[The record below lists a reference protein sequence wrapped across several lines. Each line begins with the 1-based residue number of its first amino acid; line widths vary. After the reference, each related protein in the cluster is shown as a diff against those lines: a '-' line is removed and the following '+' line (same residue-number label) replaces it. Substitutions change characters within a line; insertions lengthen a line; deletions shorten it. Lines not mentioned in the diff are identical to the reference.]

1 VVLIRD
7 LKFAPDAFG
16 AVLGSAKYRDTSYV
30 SSKRFQFLQGWTIVM
45 TGGFIESDM
54 RLLHSLLSKLGISKV
69 KAERH
74 PIRVFLLDDDRR
86 RHRWFSARFK
96 GDFVDVADN
105 VKQAEEF
112 LSANSYDAI
121 FLDHDLHPEHYN
133 TDSRDDTRT
142 GYAIASWLA
151 AHPELQAASTIL
163 VHTRNADGAMRMVEE
178 LRRAGRTAEYVP
190 FPMLEERIK
199 HYWRH

>member
-1 VVLIRD
+1 M
-7 LKFAPDAFG
+7 P
-16 AVLGSAKYRDTSYV
+16 
-30 SSKRFQFLQGWTIVM
+30 
-45 TGGFIESDM
+45 
-54 RLLHSLLSKLGISKV
+54 LLHSLLSKLGLSQI

-74 PIRVFLLDDDRR
+74 PIRVFLLDDDKR
-86 RHRWFSARFK
+86 RHRWFHTRFK

-105 VKQAEEF
+105 VEQAQKM

-133 TDSRDDTRT
+133 SQSRDDERT

-151 AHPELQAASTIL
+151 TNPELQRASTIL

-178 LRRAGRTAEYVP
+178 LRRSGRNAEYVP

-199 HYWRH
+199 RYWKS